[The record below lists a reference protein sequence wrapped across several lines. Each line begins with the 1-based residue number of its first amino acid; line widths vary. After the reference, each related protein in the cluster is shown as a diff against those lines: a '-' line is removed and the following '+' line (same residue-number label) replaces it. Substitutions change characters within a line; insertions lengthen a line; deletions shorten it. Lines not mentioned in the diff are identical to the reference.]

1 VIELAV
7 AALAGLA
14 LGVVTGM
21 PLGVVNVAVADAA
34 AAGRTRFAI
43 GIGVGGAIADAV
55 HAALAFVGIGRVVT
69 ERPEWTR
76 AMAIVAAMVITGYVV
91 LALVRRRT
99 PRPDARGPRP
109 ILVGIALTLPNPGA
123 LAAWVAV
130 AAALWPT
137 ISLAGAF
144 VLAAGVGVGSALWFA
159 VLARWIARSARVA
172 RAVARVGLAFLV
184 AIAAAGIV
192 RELAH

>member
-1 VIELAV
+1 MIELAV

-43 GIGVGGAIADAV
+43 GIGIGGAIADAI

-69 ERPEWTR
+69 ERPAWTH
-76 AMAIVAAMVITGYVV
+76 AMAIVAACSICAYVAF
-91 LALVRRRT
+91 ALVRRRRPT
-99 PRPDARGPRP
+99 PDVRRPTPG
-109 ILVGIALTLPNPGA
+109 ILLGLALTLPNPGA

-137 ISLAGAF
+137 SSLAGAL

-159 VLARWIARSARVA
+159 MLARWVA
-172 RAVARVGLAFLV
+172 RARNP
-184 AIAAAGIV
+184 AAA
-192 RELAH
+192 LARSLRTRSRS